1 LIAIGRALFR
11 YRSYV
16 PAAVYLAMLVL
27 PRIPFPCPSL
37 LLVSGA
43 VLAACGAALRLW
55 AIRQIGK
62 RARTTGDKARYLI
75 TSGPFSLC
83 RNPLYIANILT
94 GCGFCAAF
102 ELHLY
107 IPVYIALIGTFY
119 SLVVRYEEALLVEKF
134 GAVYLRYA
142 ARTPR
147 WLPVLRI
154 PSSPAGGAFPW
165 DEVIRWER
173 SYFGILLVGVVAVVA
188 KRILT

>member
-1 LIAIGRALFR
+1 MIAIGRALFR

-16 PAAVYLAMLVL
+16 PVAVYIAMLVL
-27 PRIPFPCPSL
+27 PRLPFPHPPL
-37 LLVSGA
+37 LWVGGALVAG
-43 VLAACGAALRLW
+43 CGAALRLW

-83 RNPLYIANILT
+83 RNPLYIANMLT
-94 GCGFCAAF
+94 GCGFCVAF

-107 IPVYIALIGTFY
+107 VPIYVALIGTFY
-119 SLVVRYEEALLVEKF
+119 SLIIRYEEDLLVAKF

-147 WLPVLRI
+147 WFPLI
-154 PSSPAGGAFPW
+154 KTPSPPAGGAFPW

-173 SYFGILLVGVVAVVA
+173 SYFGILLAGVVAVVIR
-188 KRILT
+188 RILT